1 MTQYNP
7 PVEYCMY
14 AFKGDCFKD
23 QLVIA
28 VTRDRDD
35 VRQLLEQADNI
46 LMTVWHLYMDE
57 VRKSRKER
65 GGDPER
71 VQTEV

>member
-1 MTQYNP
+1 
-7 PVEYCMY
+7 MY

-28 VTRDRDD
+28 VTRDPDD

-46 LMTVWHLYMDE
+46 LMTVWRLYMDE
-57 VRKSRKER
+57 VRKSRKDDALVAA
-65 GGDPER
+65 DPR
-71 VQTEV
+71 STRAIDASAD